1 MRTILQDVRYGLRV
15 LWKSKGFTAVAVLT
29 LGLGIGVNTAIFS
42 GVSAFVLRELPG
54 VGEPTRVASLFE
66 VSADGRSG
74 YNDFS
79 YPDLLDYRAQTD
91 VFEGIT
97 AHTMTQAALGEATT
111 GQSEVAWGQFVTGN
125 FFDVLKVRMQRG
137 RGFLPEEDQTPG
149 THPVVVLSDDLW
161 RTRYGADPDIVGR
174 VVQLN
179 GRQLTVV
186 GVAPADFHGSKW
198 ALGMKFWVPMMMRQ
212 PLLGGTNNWMTQ
224 RGNHWL
230 EVLGRLKEGV
240 TREQAAAAL
249 SGVATRLEAE
259 YPDARNKNVRVIA
272 VPERAGRWGDLGGV
286 VQLSSVMAMAV
297 VGLVLLVACANV
309 ANMLLARSVARRREI
324 GIRLALGA
332 GRWRVVRQLLV
343 ESLLLA
349 LAGGLVGLV
358 LSFWMTDALTA
369 FFPSIAY
376 QIVLDVS
383 PDTRA
388 LVFTLGVSL
397 LTGIVFGL
405 APAFQATKP
414 ELVPVL
420 KGESQRAG
428 RARRLSL
435 RNALVVAQVALSV
448 VVLVCAALFVQ
459 SFRHAK
465 SIDPGFATTGA
476 YIVSVNP
483 GLFGYEKQQGR
494 DFFRRLAERVRATP
508 GVEAAGLVDWV
519 PLGDSSNNWGPV
531 YPAEQPVPPP
541 GEGMSA
547 YAETASPGYF
557 KAMRIQLVEGR
568 DFDERDRE
576 GLTPEAVVINETLA
590 RRLWPGEKSFVGRR
604 MALGRNRE
612 EALEVVGV
620 ARNIKV
626 RTLGEEPRN
635 HIYVSVDQTYRSD
648 MALVVRAPGAGAEG
662 LVAGVRQA
670 VKEIDPRIPL
680 YNVRTIEQHLTWA
693 FWAQNMAASL
703 AAAFGVLALALSAVG
718 LYGVVAYTVA
728 RRTHEIG
735 IRVALGAQARDV
747 LRIVLGQG
755 MALTLVGL
763 GVGLVAA
770 FFLAQQLASLL
781 YGLSP
786 GDPATYILVAL
797 LLAGVALV
805 ACLVPARR
813 ATKVDPMVALRYE

>member
-1 MRTILQDVRYGLRV
+1 MRSFLKDVRYGLRV

-42 GVSAFVLRELPG
+42 GVSAFVLRPLPG
-54 VGEPTRVASLFE
+54 VGEPGQVVSLFE
-66 VSADGRSG
+66 ASADGRGG

-79 YPDLLDYRAQTD
+79 YPDVLDYRAQTD
-91 VFEGIT
+91 AFEGVL
-97 AHTMTQAALGEATT
+97 AHTMTQAALGGEREQAD
-111 GQSEVAWGQFVTGN
+111 VAWGQLVTGN

-161 RTRYGADPDIVGR
+161 RTRYGADPDIVNKTI
-174 VVQLN
+174 QLN
-179 GRQLTVV
+179 GRPLTVV
-186 GVAPADFHGSKW
+186 GVAPPEFFGSKW
-198 ALGMKFWVPMMMRQ
+198 ALGMKFWVPLMMKQ
-212 PLLGGTNNWMTQ
+212 TLNGGTNAWMTQ

-230 EVLGRLKEGV
+230 EVLGRLKPGV
-240 TREQAAAAL
+240 SREQAAAAL
-249 SGVATRLEAE
+249 SGVATRLEAQ
-259 YPDARNKNVRVIA
+259 YPVERNKDVRVLV
-272 VPERAGRWGDLGGV
+272 VPEREGRWGDLGGV
-286 VQLSSVMAMAV
+286 VQLSSGMALAV

-309 ANMLLARSVARRREI
+309 ANMLLARAVVRRREI

-349 LAGGLVGLV
+349 LGGGLVGLV

-376 QIVLDVS
+376 QITLDVS
-383 PDTRA
+383 PDARA
-388 LVFTLGVSL
+388 LLFTLGISL
-397 LTGIVFGL
+397 LTGLVFGL

-414 ELVPVL
+414 DLVPVL

-435 RNALVVAQVALSV
+435 RNALVVAQVALSL

-465 SIDPGFATTGA
+465 SIDPGFATSGA
-476 YIVSVNP
+476 YVVSVNP
-483 GLFGYEKQQGR
+483 GLFGYEKEQGR
-494 DFFRRLAERVRATP
+494 EFFRRLGERVRAMP
-508 GVEAAGLVDWV
+508 GVEGAGYVDWM

-531 YPAEQPVPPP
+531 YPAEQPPPPP

-547 YAETASPGYF
+547 FAETVSPGYF
-557 KAMRIQLVEGR
+557 KAMRIQLLEGR

-576 GLTPEAVVINETLA
+576 GLIPEAVVINETLA
-590 RRLWPGEKSFVGRR
+590 RRLWPGETSFVGRR
-604 MALGRNRE
+604 MALGSNRE
-612 EALEVVGV
+612 DALEVVGV
-620 ARNIKV
+620 ARDIKV
-626 RTLGEEPRN
+626 RTLGEAPRN
-635 HIYVSVDQTYRSD
+635 HMYVSVDQTYRGGMS
-648 MALVVRAPGAGAEG
+648 LVVRAPGGGAGV
-662 LVAGVRQA
+662 VAGVREA

-703 AAAFGVLALALSAVG
+703 AAAFGLLALALAAVG

-763 GVGLVAA
+763 AAGLVGA
-770 FFLAQQLASLL
+770 FLLARLLSSLL
-781 YGLSP
+781 YGVSP

-797 LLAGVALV
+797 LLAVVALV

>member
-1 MRTILQDVRYGLRV
+1 MRSLLNDVRYGLRV

-42 GVSAFVLRELPG
+42 GVSAFVLRELSG
-54 VGEPTRVASLFE
+54 VGDPARVVTLFE
-66 VSADGRSG
+66 VPADGRGG

-91 VFEGIT
+91 LFDGVM
-97 AHTMTQAALGEATT
+97 AHTMTQAALGEAGA
-111 GQSEVAWGQFVTGN
+111 GQSDVAWGQLVTGN
-125 FFDVLKVRMQRG
+125 FFDVLKVQMQHG
-137 RGFLPEEDQTPG
+137 RGFLPEEDRTPG
-149 THPVVVLSDDLW
+149 THPVVVLSDELW
-161 RTRYGADPDIVGR
+161 RTRYGADPGLVGR
-174 VVQLN
+174 SVQLN

-186 GVAPADFHGSKW
+186 GVASAEFQGSKW
-198 ALGMKFWVPMMMRQ
+198 ALGMKFWVPLMMKQ
-212 PLLGGTNNWMTQ
+212 QLTGGTDNWITQ

-240 TREQAAAAL
+240 TREQAGAAL
-249 SGVATRLEAE
+249 SAVAARLEAE
-259 YPDARNKNVRVIA
+259 HPNDRNKNVRVLA
-272 VPERAGRWGDLGGV
+272 VPEREGRWDDLAGV
-286 VQLSSVMAMAV
+286 VRLSSGLAMAV

-343 ESLLLA
+343 ESVLLA
-349 LAGGLVGLV
+349 MMGGLVGLV

-369 FFPSIAY
+369 FFPSVAY
-376 QIVLDVS
+376 QITLDVS

-388 LVFTLGVSL
+388 LLFTVGVSL
-397 LTGIVFGL
+397 ATGVIFGL
-405 APAFQATKP
+405 APAVQATKP
-414 ELVPVL
+414 DLVPVL

-428 RARRLSL
+428 RARRFSL
-435 RNALVVAQVALSV
+435 RNALVVAQVALSL

-465 SIDPGFATTGA
+465 SIDPGFATSGA
-476 YIVSVNP
+476 YVVSVNP

-494 DFFRRLAERVRATP
+494 DFFRRLAERVRAMP
-508 GVEAAGLVDWV
+508 GVEGAGYVDWM
-519 PLGDSSNNWGPV
+519 PLGDSSNSWGPV
-531 YPAEQPVPPP
+531 YPAEQPVPAP

-547 YAETASPGYF
+547 FAEAVSPGYF
-557 KAMRIQLVEGR
+557 DAMRIPLLEGR
-568 DFDERDRE
+568 DFDGRDRE
-576 GLTPEAVVINETLA
+576 GLVPEAVVINETLA

-604 MALGRNRE
+604 MALGPNRE
-612 EALEVVGV
+612 DSLEVVGV
-620 ARNIKV
+620 ARDIKV
-626 RTLGEEPRN
+626 RTLGEAPRN
-635 HIYVSVDQTYRSD
+635 HMYVSVDQTYRGG
-648 MALVVRAPGAGAEG
+648 MALIVRAPGAGAG
-662 LVAGVRQA
+662 SVVAGVREA
-670 VKEIDPRIPL
+670 VKEIDPRVPL

-703 AAAFGVLALALSAVG
+703 AAAFGLLALALSAVG

-735 IRVALGAQARDV
+735 IRVALGAQARDI

-755 MALTLVGL
+755 MALTLVGV